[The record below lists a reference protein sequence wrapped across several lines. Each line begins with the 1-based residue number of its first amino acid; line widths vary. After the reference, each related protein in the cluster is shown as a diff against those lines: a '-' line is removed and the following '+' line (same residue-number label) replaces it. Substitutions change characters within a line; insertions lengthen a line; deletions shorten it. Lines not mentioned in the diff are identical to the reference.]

1 MKPKTDGFSYRQR
14 DTDIYFDPKIRL
26 LLNRFGCDGLAL
38 YDYICDMA
46 FRENGYYLVWNEE
59 RQELASADLFVPYEK
74 IGLIMDYLVRRSL
87 LTAIDYVDDSI
98 DTSRTAVKVLSSHG
112 IQKRFQKMAAEC
124 KRGHYIFRKA
134 IWLLSEAETLNSVF
148 CNLDSLNSGINTLN
162 SGIKPQSKVKK
173 SKVNKEEKEIN
184 LFQEEKSILSEIQPP
199 FDSALIAKAKELA
212 KGKGNE
218 EAYALA
224 VLNDWRK
231 RGIEKLSD
239 FPQAKTGKK
248 IDFAI
253 STREYT
259 KEELDKMMQDNFDR
273 LDELFKGDNEND
285 ERRTTRA

>member
-14 DTDIYFDPKIRL
+14 DTDIYYDPKIRL

-46 FRENGYYLVWNEE
+46 FRENGYYLEWNEE
-59 RQELASADLFVPYEK
+59 RQELASADLFIPFEK

-98 DTSRTAVKVLSSHG
+98 DTSRPAVKVLSSHG
-112 IQKRFQKMAAEC
+112 IQKRFQRMAAES

-148 CNLDSLNSGINTLN
+148 CNLNSLNSGINTLN
-162 SGIKPQSKVKK
+162 SGIKRQSKVKK

-239 FPQAKTGKK
+239 FPQTKTGKK

-259 KEELDKMMQDNFDR
+259 KEELDEMMDNFDD
-273 LDELFKGDNEND
+273 LDELLKGDNEND